1 MPDIT
6 VHKNRYGL
14 EVVVTE
20 ANWNM
25 PREYALSV
33 AAQHLTDMGYG
44 DAQTVSSIHTNPH
57 TWTLT
62 YAY

>member
-1 MPDIT
+1 MPDIN
-6 VHKNRYGL
+6 VIEKRYGL

-33 AAQHLTDMGYG
+33 AAQHLTNMGYG
-44 DAQTVSSIHTNPH
+44 DAHAVSSTHTNPH

>member
-1 MPDIT
+1 MPDIIVT
-6 VHKNRYGL
+6 EIGHTI

-33 AAQHLTDMGYG
+33 AAQYLTDMGYG
-44 DAQTVSSIHTNPH
+44 SAHAVASKQQNPH
-57 TWTLT
+57 TWVLT
-62 YAY
+62 YTY